1 MTTLKGILRVGR
13 DVLIIVLITVALG
26 EISLRIY
33 NSIDPLP
40 IFYSDS
46 YNRYRGK
53 PFSPD
58 WNNFHLNSRG
68 FKDVEFN
75 TRKAADVTRIL
86 GIGDS
91 FAFGTVPYEYNYL
104 TLVEQYLNQ
113 SGHNVELINMGIPGI
128 GPFDYLSLLA
138 LEGLVLKPDRVLI
151 SFSIGTDFEE
161 RRRKKLLDY
170 SYVASLI
177 TYVLEHWRK
186 FEGQIVHPGNSAY
199 DDNAPTLTDDAYFAL
214 QLGRSK
220 FLFANNRAFEGYF
233 TVALSY
239 ISEIKR
245 LCDSHNIGLTIV
257 LIPAEVQ
264 VRKPLQTQVIEASGL
279 AQTSLKLP
287 LPPVFFDFTLPNRLL
302 RARLEELKID
312 YIDLITEF
320 SAHSLYDRLYRPND
334 DHWNIAGNELAA
346 RIILQHLSAQLG
358 PSTSVRSLTKP

>member
-13 DVLIIVLITVALG
+13 DVLIIALITVALG
-26 EISLRIY
+26 EMSLRIY

-40 IFYSDS
+40 IFYSES
-46 YNRYRGK
+46 YNRCRGK
-53 PFSPD
+53 PFSSD

-75 TRKAADVTRIL
+75 TQKAADITRIL

-104 TLVEQYLNQ
+104 TLVEEYLKQ

-128 GPFDYLSLLA
+128 GPLHYLSLLA
-138 LEGLVLKPDRVLI
+138 LEGLVLKPDRVLL

-161 RRRKKLLDY
+161 DRQRKLLSY

-177 TYVLEHWRK
+177 KYVLDRWRK
-186 FEGQIVHPGNSAY
+186 FDGQIVHPGNSAY
-199 DDNAPTLTDDAYFAL
+199 DDNAPALTDDAYFEL
-214 QLGRSK
+214 QLRRSN
-220 FLFANNRAFEGYF
+220 FLFADNRAFEGVF
-233 TVALSY
+233 TATLSY

-257 LIPAEVQ
+257 LIPTEVQ
-264 VRKPLQTQVIEASGL
+264 VRKSLQTQVIEASGP
-279 AQTSLKLP
+279 ARASLKLP
-287 LPPVFFDFTLPNRLL
+287 LPLVPFDFTLPNRLL
-302 RARLEELKID
+302 RAKLEELNID

-346 RIILQHLSAQLG
+346 RIILQRLSAQLG
-358 PSTSVRSLTKP
+358 PTAAETQVK